1 MIIVTASTFFTVYV
15 LNLHYRTPETHEMG
29 TMVCVLLHSNKVK
42 SLNNQIMVDLD
53 KNDFALLASIF
64 SANGKTWSL
73 FNMVLLASINT
84 MQTSKI
90 PWYNNKKTDIHTRA
104 FI

>member
-42 SLNNQIMVDLD
+42 SLNNQIDYGRFRQEQFCFIGFHIFCEWKDLE
-53 KNDFALLASIF
+53 F
-64 SANGKTWSL
+64 
-73 FNMVLLASINT
+73 V
-84 MQTSKI
+84 
-90 PWYNNKKTDIHTRA
+90 
-104 FI
+104 